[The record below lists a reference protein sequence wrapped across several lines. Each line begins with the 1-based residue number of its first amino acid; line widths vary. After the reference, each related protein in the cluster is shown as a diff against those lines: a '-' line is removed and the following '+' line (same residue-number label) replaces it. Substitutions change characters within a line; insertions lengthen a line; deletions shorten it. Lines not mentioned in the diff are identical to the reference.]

1 MIPQKFIDQ
10 QHKLHDK
17 VCNDAVYAEVSKGM
31 YGLPQAGRIA
41 NDRLVEHLGECG
53 YKPVPRMAGLWKHE
67 RLGNCHSR
75 SQWTTLASNVKTK
88 D

>member
-1 MIPQKFIDQ
+1 MD

-17 VCNDAVYAEVSKGM
+17 VCNDAVY
-31 YGLPQAGRIA
+31 A

-67 RLGNCHSR
+67 TRKLTVIHALAV
-75 SQWTTLASNVKTK
+75 WTTLASNVKTK
-88 D
+88 IDNVRMQILL